1 MDVSEWLSNINI
13 ENILSLICF
22 IGAFIFGLV
31 NFFRTGRL
39 NNSAKNFIKS
49 EVEELKTN
57 PTRVPV
63 QTFSEE
69 RTDYILNKATNL
81 LEESPLKVN
90 VQKEIQSHVQTCLEF
105 VLEALNNPES
115 YVKDGNNI
123 QLVDSV
129 AERMQMNEDLAYAGD
144 IFDMAEEYRE
154 KFGLSA
160 DMSVQDIFAHV
171 KKYSEDMEKRLQE
184 QGKTTESE
192 VNNNAQTQKTE

>member
-1 MDVSEWLSNINI
+1 MNFGVWLSNLNL
-13 ENILSLICF
+13 EDILGLICF
-22 IGAFIFGLV
+22 IGAFVFGLV

-49 EVEELKTN
+49 EVEELKSN
-57 PTRVPV
+57 SSRVPV

-69 RTDYILNKATNL
+69 RTDYILNKTTNI

-90 VQKEIQSHVQTCLEF
+90 VQKEIQSHVETCLEF
-105 VLEALNNPES
+105 VLEALNNPDS
-115 YVKDGNNI
+115 YVRDADNVKF
-123 QLVDSV
+123 VDRV

-154 KFGLSA
+154 RFGLSA

-171 KKYSEDMEKRLQE
+171 KKYSEDMGKRLQE
-184 QGKTTESE
+184 QGKTTVSE

>member
-1 MDVSEWLSNINI
+1 MNNSDWLSNLNL
-13 ENILSLICF
+13 ETVLSLLCF
-22 IGAFIFGLV
+22 IGAFIFGIV

-39 NNSAKNFIKS
+39 NNSAKNFIKG
-49 EVEELKTN
+49 EVEELKTRPN
-57 PTRVPV
+57 RVAV

-90 VQKEIQSHVQTCLEF
+90 VQKEIQSHVESCLEF

-115 YVKDGNNI
+115 YVKDGDNVKV
-123 QLVDSV
+123 VDSV
-129 AERMQMNEDLAYAGD
+129 AERNAMNEDLAYAGD

-154 KFGLSA
+154 RFGLSA

-171 KKYSEDMEKRLQE
+171 KKYSEDMSKRLQE
-184 QGKTTESE
+184 QGKTIESE
-192 VNNNAQTQKTE
+192 VN